1 MLEIVRKKSI
11 NLFMGIKMHIGLI
24 LTKSPSES
32 GFKTFIDFAQLY
44 ISNDQI
50 SIYLVGNGIYGARK
64 NYKNQDLETIFKN
77 SRVHVYGNDLN
88 ARGIQDGQIK
98 DGLTVFE
105 HYDNLVMDIMEN
117 FDQVVSF

>member
-1 MLEIVRKKSI
+1 MKIFLRIYFYQPKMLEIVRKKSI

-32 GFKTFIDFAQLY
+32 GFKT
-44 ISNDQI
+44 
-50 SIYLVGNGIYGARK
+50 
-64 NYKNQDLETIFKN
+64 FKN